1 MTPPLSQLVSQSVY
15 AFLFFKTRIKPL
27 SDHIGAPQN
36 EDKLKRNNNLKNED
50 DLKSKDDIK
59 NEDYLRNEEVILL
72 TVPGLSL
79 CDPSCS
85 CFPIRGVGGWG
96 QTEGCSVNNSLMFQ
110 GTIGFD
116 GTILENDQSWLI
128 TMATLTNIPRRA
140 VGIVRL
146 KQPENLGPG
155 EVGVGS
161 QD

>member
-1 MTPPLSQLVSQSVY
+1 MEDD
-15 AFLFFKTRIKPL
+15 FKT
-27 SDHIGAPQN
+27 
-36 EDKLKRNNNLKNED
+36 ED
-50 DLKSKDDIK
+50 DLKNKDDIK
-59 NEDYLRNEEVILL
+59 NEDDLKNEEIIQL
-72 TVPGLSL
+72 TVPGPSL
-79 CDPSCS
+79 QDPRCS
-85 CFPIRGVGGWG
+85 CFPIKGVVGWG

-161 QD
+161 LD